1 MATPPKPKYT
11 RDALAASETEDP
23 FAKLKGSQAPAT
35 EEPATATA
43 KVNPS
48 NIGFNKTGERGYTL
62 GQKVSRFFAPLMGAD
77 ADTVS
82 GPPKGVEYVNDP
94 YQNLRYTPAE
104 TGGFQPKLQQEEAP
118 APIEPE
124 APVVSPPNVPDPT
137 TDGTFGM
144 GGGAETTTMQPPG
157 GNLVTAANT
166 LGAPEA
172 TPLVGDLID
181 TFQPGKDDPFAW
193 LAMFQQGKQMS
204 TDLANRS
211 QRKFNNLVKARKTEA
226 DTVTGDFQRAVLSD
240 VFKHGGQ
247 VTKRFDAIG
256 NLVFPNLLSQ
266 KTAAT
271 SAQTAALKAQQ
282 DAMGITSTPVSE
294 GMPGEPGQVVWNVK
308 GAEAAP
314 LTMNTDEQVKILP
327 IMQELQQS
335 GLSPYQA
342 AVEALMTIR
351 GQR

>member
-1 MATPPKPKYT
+1 MATT
-11 RDALAASETEDP
+11 NNMSETQDEFSRLKADEAP
-23 FAKLKGSQAPAT
+23 QSKSAHTSARAKLNPADLTALKQMQTDAAPKLSPEDELAKRYANRPGGSYEFNAPLETNLGAI
-35 EEPATATA
+35 
-43 KVNPS
+43 S
-48 NIGFNKTGERGYTL
+48 NINQFTGEMRTDRL
-62 GQKVSRFFAPLMGAD
+62 QP
-77 ADTVS
+77 
-82 GPPKGVEYVNDP
+82 GPSIQGEVPSA
-94 YQNLRYTPAE
+94 T
-104 TGGFQPKLQQEEAP
+104 
-118 APIEPE
+118 PE
-124 APVVSPPNVPDPT
+124 APVVSPTNVPDPT

-144 GGGAETTTMQPPG
+144 GGGTETTTMQPPG
-157 GNLVTAANT
+157 GNLVTAANA

>member
-1 MATPPKPKYT
+1 MATPNNM
-11 RDALAASETEDP
+11 SETQDEFSRLKADEAP
-23 FAKLKGSQAPAT
+23 QMKSAHTSARAKLNPADLTALKQMQTDAAPKLSPEDELAKRFANRPGGSYEFNAPLETNLGAI
-35 EEPATATA
+35 
-43 KVNPS
+43 S
-48 NIGFNKTGERGYTL
+48 NINQFTGEMRTDRL
-62 GQKVSRFFAPLMGAD
+62 QP
-77 ADTVS
+77 
-82 GPPKGVEYVNDP
+82 GPSIQSEVPSA
-94 YQNLRYTPAE
+94 T
-104 TGGFQPKLQQEEAP
+104 
-118 APIEPE
+118 PE
-124 APVVSPPNVPDPT
+124 APVVTPTDVPDPT

-172 TPLVGDLID
+172 APLVGDLID